1 MCFLFQEDFDS
12 LRPLCYPNTDAFIV
26 CFSVMS
32 PTSFANVSQ
41 KWVPEIRE
49 NGKEEVPVILV
60 GTHSDQRTNV
70 QLLLRLSEKGQ
81 QPVSAK
87 RAEQLVKK
95 IGGICYV
102 ETSSITQKNLKEVFD
117 EAISSGIKPP
127 PHSKL
132 RRGDFIG
139 CMCSVM

>member
-1 MCFLFQEDFDS
+1 M
-12 LRPLCYPNTDAFIV
+12 

-32 PTSFANVSQ
+32 PSSFANVAQ
-41 KWVPEIRE
+41 KWIPEIRQS
-49 NGKEEVPVILV
+49 GKKEVPVILV
-60 GTHSDQRTNV
+60 GTHCDQRTDV
-70 QLLLRLSEKGQ
+70 ELLLKLAEQGQ
-81 QPVSAK
+81 QPVTEK
-87 RAEQLVKK
+87 RAENLVRK

-127 PHSKL
+127 THSKL

-139 CMCSVM
+139 CMCTLM